1 MKEITESS
9 NSFKTERESNKP
21 LSHQEIR
28 YQSAPLWSRALML
41 SIAGSVG
48 FGLIYACIAR
58 IDEVV
63 IARGELQAKGAE
75 RPIKAPI
82 SGLISKISVKEG
94 DEVDAG
100 ELLIEFDTQI
110 VTAREDGLLS
120 KLQGLKNSYEVEK
133 EIAQR
138 LTALASE
145 GAIPKLD
152 YLRQKNRL
160 EEIQSN
166 IAQTQATIRE
176 VKYEKLKTKLLS
188 PLKGRVFDLVPAS
201 AGYAASIG
209 ETLLKIVPKGDVEAK
224 VFITNA
230 DIGFVKPQMEAQI
243 RVDAYPFTQF
253 GSITGELKAIGEE
266 VLPANEQY
274 PYSRFPAYLKLNQQ
288 YLEKNK
294 TKYIVRPGQSI
305 SVNLRVRKK
314 PVISLLTDSVEKAW
328 DSLRGIKTDQT

>member
-1 MKEITESS
+1 MIKSKES
-9 NSFKTERESNKP
+9 NSIFSESDSIKP

-48 FGLIYACIAR
+48 FGVIYACTAQ

-63 IARGELQAKGAE
+63 IAKGELQAKGAE

-82 SGLISKISVKEG
+82 SGLISRIVVNEG
-94 DEVDAG
+94 DEVDTG
-100 ELLIEFDTQI
+100 DLLIEFDTQI
-110 VTAREDGLLS
+110 VTAREEGLLS

-133 EIAQR
+133 EIFQR

-145 GAIPKLD
+145 GAIPTLD
-152 YLRQKNRL
+152 YLKQKNRL

-166 IAQTQATIRE
+166 IAQTEANIRE
-176 VKYEKLKTKLLS
+176 VKYEKMKTKLLS

-201 AGYAASIG
+201 SGYAASNG

-230 DIGFVKPQMEAQI
+230 DIGFVRSQMDTQI

-253 GSITGELKAIGEE
+253 GSIPGKLIAVGEE

-274 PYSRFPAYLKLNQQ
+274 PYSRFPAYIKLNQQ
-288 YLEKNK
+288 YLEKNNN
-294 TKYIVRPGQSI
+294 KYIVRSGQSV
-305 SVNLRVRKK
+305 SVNLIVRKK

-328 DSLRGIKTDQT
+328 DSLRGIKTDQN